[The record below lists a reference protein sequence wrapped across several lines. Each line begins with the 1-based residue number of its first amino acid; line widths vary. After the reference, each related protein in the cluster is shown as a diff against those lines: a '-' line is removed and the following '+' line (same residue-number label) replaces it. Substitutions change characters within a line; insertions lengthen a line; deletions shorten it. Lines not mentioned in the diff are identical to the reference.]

1 MRIIRFTDA
10 NFEVRLAEVT
20 AASPLFDKAVEDK
33 ARLIVE
39 GIATRGDDALLKF
52 VAQFDGVTLSKE
64 QLRVAPHEIKSARR
78 RVPLRV
84 RRATAIAARNIHR
97 FSRHSLRKDWKA
109 RNEQGALVGERF
121 IPFER
126 VGIYIPGGSAPLV
139 STVLMTVTLA
149 KAAGCREIVVCTPC
163 KETPALNPVLL
174 ATAAQAGATEIY
186 RIGGA
191 QAIAAMAL
199 GTPSIRPVQKV
210 FGPGNAFV
218 VAAKRLLFGKV
229 AIDLLPGPSEVL
241 VLADG
246 SAEPRFVAADLLAQA
261 EQGSTRE
268 RVWLV
273 TDSAP
278 LLTAVHHEMERQLAR
293 LSRRNVIEAA
303 LKQNAC
309 LIQVKTI
316 ADGITLAN
324 RIAPEHCQIMTRNGT
339 SVSKRITSAGA
350 VFIGQYSPTVAGDY
364 VAGPSHV
371 LPTGGSAKSFSGL
384 TADQFQ
390 RRMSL
395 IEYSKRTLKA
405 SVPTIVELAGVES
418 LTAHARSALE
428 RFRG

>member
-1 MRIIRFTDA
+1 MKIIRFTDA
-10 NFEVRLAEVT
+10 DFGVRLAEVVS
-20 AASPLFDKAVEDK
+20 ASPLFDKAVDDK
-33 ARLIVE
+33 ARLIIEEV
-39 GIATRGDDALLKF
+39 AARGDDALLEF
-52 VAQFDGVTLSKE
+52 APQFDGVTLTKE
-64 QLRVAPHEIKSARR
+64 QLRVTPREIRSARPK
-78 RVPLRV
+78 VPPRV
-84 RRATAIAARNIHR
+84 RRATLTAARNVLLY
-97 FSRHSLRKDWKA
+97 SRHSLRRDWKA

-126 VGIYIPGGSAPLV
+126 VGIYIPGGTAPLV
-139 STVLMTVTLA
+139 STVIMTVTLA

-163 KETPALNPVLL
+163 KETPALNPVIL

-210 FGPGNAFV
+210 FGPANAFV

-241 VLADG
+241 VLADK
-246 SAEPRFVAADLLAQA
+246 SAEPRLVAADLLAQA
-261 EQGSTRE
+261 EQGSMRE

-278 LLTAVHHEMERQLAR
+278 LLSAVHHEMERQLAR
-293 LSRRNVIEAA
+293 LSRRNVIEAT

-309 LIQVKTI
+309 LIQVKTL

-324 RIAPEHCQIMTRNGT
+324 RIAPEHCQIMTRDGT

-350 VFIGQYSPTVAGDY
+350 VFIGQYSPTVVGDY

-371 LPTGGSAKSFSGL
+371 LPTGGSAASFSGL

-390 RRMSL
+390 RRMSV
-395 IEYSKRTLKA
+395 IEYTKRTLKA
-405 SVPTIVELAGVES
+405 SVPAIVELAGVEGLS
-418 LTAHARSALE
+418 AHAQSDLE
-428 RFRG
+428 RFCK

>member
-1 MRIIRFTDA
+1 
-10 NFEVRLAEVT
+10 
-20 AASPLFDKAVEDK
+20 
-33 ARLIVE
+33 
-39 GIATRGDDALLKF
+39 
-52 VAQFDGVTLSKE
+52 
-64 QLRVAPHEIKSARR
+64 
-78 RVPLRV
+78 
-84 RRATAIAARNIHR
+84 
-97 FSRHSLRKDWKA
+97 LRKDWKA

-121 IPFER
+121 TPFER

-199 GTPSIRPVQKV
+199 GTGSIRPVQKV

-324 RIAPEHCQIMTRNGT
+324 RIAPEHCQIMTRNGG

-350 VFIGQYSPTVAGDY
+350 VFIGQYSPTVVGDY

-371 LPTGGSAKSFSGL
+371 LPTGGSAALFSGL

-390 RRMSL
+390 RRMSV
-395 IEYSKRTLKA
+395 IEYSRRTLKA
-405 SVPTIVELAGVES
+405 SVPTIVELAGVEG

-428 RFRG
+428 RFRE